1 MKAIRVHQ
9 NGGPEQLRYEDIP
22 DPVAGPGQVVVKLE
36 ASGVNFID
44 TYQRSGLY
52 KLPLPVTLGQEGAG
66 VVESVA
72 PDVKGFAPGDRV
84 GAYALGCYA
93 EKAAL
98 PAGSVIKLPDNIDFK
113 AAAASILQGMTAHY
127 LLFSVYKV
135 GPGSTCLIHAAAGG
149 VGLILVQWAKAL
161 GATVIGTTSSV
172 EKAAKATSAGADHMI
187 LYTEQDFE
195 AETRKIAPKGVDVV
209 YDAVGA
215 TTFLKSLNT
224 LRPRGTMCTFGN
236 ASGPAPAIEP
246 LLLSQ
251 KGSLILTRPKLGDFL
266 LTPDELA
273 WRSNDVFSA
282 VASGKL
288 NLHIDKEYKLADAA
302 QAHRDLESRKTS
314 GKLILLPQ

>member
-9 NGGPEQLRYEDIP
+9 NGGPEQLVYEEIP
-22 DPVAGPGQVVVKLE
+22 DPVAGPGQAVVKME
-36 ASGVNFID
+36 AIGVNFID

-66 VVESVA
+66 VIESVG

-84 GAYALGCYA
+84 GAYSLGCYA

-98 PAGSVIKLPDNIDFK
+98 PATALIKLPEGIHAK
-113 AAAASILQGMTAHY
+113 MAAASILQGMTAHY

-135 GPGSTCLIHAAAGG
+135 APGTTCLIHAAAGG
-149 VGLILVQWAKAL
+149 VGLILTQWAKAL
-161 GATVIGTTSSV
+161 GATVIGTTSTA
-172 EKAAKATSAGADHMI
+172 EKAEKAKAAGADHMI

-209 YDAVGA
+209 YDSVGA
-215 TTFLKSLNT
+215 TVFLKSLNC
-224 LRPRGTMCTFGN
+224 LRQRGTMCTFGN

-266 LTPDELA
+266 LTPEEMR
-273 WRSNDVFSA
+273 WRESDLFGA
-282 VASGKL
+282 IESGKL
-288 NLHIDKEYKLADAA
+288 KIHIDHQYKLSEAK
-302 QAHRDLESRKTS
+302 QAHIDLESRKTT
-314 GKLILLPQ
+314 GKLILLTQ